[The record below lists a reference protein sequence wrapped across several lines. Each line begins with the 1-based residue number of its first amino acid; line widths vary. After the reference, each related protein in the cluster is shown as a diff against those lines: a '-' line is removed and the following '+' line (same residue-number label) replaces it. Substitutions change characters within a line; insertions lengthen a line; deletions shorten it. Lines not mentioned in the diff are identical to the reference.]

1 VVGWGRSQDGSA
13 TGFGKIIITVPPR
26 VRDVMMFE
34 NLARHGGGGLS
45 DCRVGTTRGPQ
56 DFPLTIRASKVDFD
70 NLVREFLGLFSG
82 VHVGAPVPFDG
93 VVAGS
98 NGGLGEDSLA

>member
-1 VVGWGRSQDGSA
+1 
-13 TGFGKIIITVPPR
+13 
-26 VRDVMMFE
+26 M
-34 NLARHGGGGLS
+34 S

-70 NLVREFLGLFSG
+70 NLVREILGLFSG
-82 VHVGAPVPFDG
+82 VDVGAPVPVNG

-98 NGGLGEDSLA
+98 YGGLGEDSVA